1 MGEHPLNVIHQE
13 NINFVFV
20 TYYDYRQDQKK
31 QKKSKD
37 FECITLSKAENKK
50 KSPFRVH
57 SICT

>member
-37 FECITLSKAENKK
+37 FEYITLSKAENKK
-50 KSPFRVH
+50 KSPF
-57 SICT
+57 